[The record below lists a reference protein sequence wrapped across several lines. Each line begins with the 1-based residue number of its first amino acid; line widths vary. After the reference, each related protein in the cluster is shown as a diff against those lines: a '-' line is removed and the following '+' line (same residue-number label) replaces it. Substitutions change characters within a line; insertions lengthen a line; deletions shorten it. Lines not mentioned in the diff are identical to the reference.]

1 MQNTCMKPDVGPD
14 LLKKIDGLCFELLYG
29 AMTDKMRNAL
39 NQSLIKKLLM
49 SRTLLVGLH

>member
-1 MQNTCMKPDVGPD
+1 MKPDVGPD